1 MSVKIFCAM
10 LLVLLLGV
18 PSPALAQQPAPASPQ
33 PTTLAARPSA
43 LTILVLEG
51 ENAVNDIRVPGNAM
65 IVVEVRDENSKPV
78 EGADV
83 TFELPGNGAGG
94 SFANQQRRF
103 MTRTNV
109 QGQAAATYTPNNQS
123 GRFDIQ
129 VTAAQGGRSGSAM
142 IRQTNSM
149 RASEI
154 EKSGTTGR
162 KFRWWKVALIA
173 GAGAGIVVGI
183 LLATR
188 SSTPTV
194 TVTPGRPT
202 FGAPTP

>member
-1 MSVKIFCAM
+1 MRAAARACEGVNPLSGKIFCAI

-18 PSPALAQQPAPASPQ
+18 PSPVLAQQPAPSSPQ

-51 ENAVNDIRVPGNAM
+51 ENAVNDIRVPGTAM

-83 TFELPGNGAGG
+83 TFELPANGAGG
-94 SFANQQRRF
+94 SFANQQHRF

-109 QGQAAATYTPNNQS
+109 QGQTATTYTPNNQS

-129 VTAAQGGRSGSAM
+129 VTAAQGGRSGSTM
-142 IRQTNSM
+142 IRQTNSL

-154 EKSGTTGR
+154 EKCGTTGR
-162 KFRWWKVALIA
+162 KFRWW
-173 GAGAGIVVGI
+173 
-183 LLATR
+183 
-188 SSTPTV
+188 
-194 TVTPGRPT
+194 
-202 FGAPTP
+202 